1 MPNYRLYDLDTAG
14 HILSAAD
21 AVCVDDAEAY
31 ALARTRLGP
40 GQRREIWRSREFLGV
55 VTGPLGAHQDSVG
68 NVTWIARTHPPQAVL
83 LRPFRQQPDNP
94 GETTD
99 RN

>member
-40 GQRREIWRSREFLGV
+40 GQRREVWRSREFLGV
-55 VTGPLGAHQDSVG
+55 VTGPLGAHNGAGG
-68 NVTWIARTHPPQAVL
+68 NLTWIARECPPQGGL
-83 LRPFRQQPDNP
+83 FRPERPQDGA
-94 GETTD
+94 GEAPESP
-99 RN
+99 